1 MQTHRIIKKKSKN
14 KIKSEAVGESQ
25 LSFFWKNFGFVRNL
39 FPDFVL
45 YGIRCYMQPQ
55 RRKRG
60 QGDDRY

>member
-45 YGIRCYMQPQ
+45 YGIRCYIQPQ